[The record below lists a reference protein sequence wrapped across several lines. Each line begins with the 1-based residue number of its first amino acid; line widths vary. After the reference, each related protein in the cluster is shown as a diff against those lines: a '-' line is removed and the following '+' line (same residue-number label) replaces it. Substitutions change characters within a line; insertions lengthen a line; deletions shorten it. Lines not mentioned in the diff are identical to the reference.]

1 LFVRNGQETQ
11 TREVQMSILTQE
23 QLLLNAQ
30 TQFDTLKKSILDH
43 TDQRTRID
51 QVERSLFSEL
61 LAIGLTLL
69 RAFVAGVGMGNEG
82 KHVSPGDHTLH
93 RSDQPHER
101 PYRSVFGTLSIRRW
115 VYARGAKKKIEH
127 APTDAR
133 LGLPRGEYSYVMED
147 WAQRLCLKETFAGGV
162 DGLAAILGFAPSVQ
176 TAEEMN
182 LRMAE
187 HAESFRIQQPAPAA
201 TAQET
206 ILVATAD
213 GTSVPMH
220 RADRTRHPAP
230 QAESR
235 KGSTR
240 RAYVGAVYSIEPFVR
255 EPQDVLDELLREQS
269 AARRPR
275 PQGKRLWAEMAAAR
289 EGSMTSGSSFVFI
302 EMAID
307 VSTRDPNRQHT
318 LVCLLDGEQKLWDLQ
333 REWLGRSVEILDFF
347 HVLKRVGAVSKV
359 VHPKQQSVRD
369 EWVSAQMG
377 DLLTGKVETVIRR
390 WRRLL
395 CEAEGRKCWSKDDRE
410 TVSSAIGYFC
420 NNRHRMCYDEYLS
433 KGYPIGSGIAEG
445 ACRNLVKDR
454 LDCTGMHWRLPGAR
468 AMLKTR
474 ALYLNGEWDDFVE
487 YRIQREQETL
497 YNSAA

>member
-1 LFVRNGQETQ
+1 
-11 TREVQMSILTQE
+11 MSILTQE

-30 TQFDTLKKSILDH
+30 KQFDTLKQSILDH
-43 TDQRTRID
+43 SQQQIRID
-51 QVERSLFSEL
+51 QAERSLFAEL
-61 LAIGLTLL
+61 LALGLTLL
-69 RAFVAGVGMGNEG
+69 KAFVAGAGLGDEG
-82 KHVSPGDHTLH
+82 KQVSQNGHTLH
-93 RSDQPHER
+93 RSDQPCQR
-101 PYRSVFGTLSIRRW
+101 LYRSIFGKLSIRRW

-127 APTDAR
+127 APTDAL

-147 WAQRLCLKETFAGGV
+147 WQQRLCVKETFGEGV
-162 DGLAAILGFAPSVQ
+162 EGLAAILGVGPSVQ

-187 HAESFRIQQPAPAA
+187 HAESFRIQQPAPPA

-220 RADRTRHPAP
+220 RADRTSHPSP

-255 EPQDVLDELLREQS
+255 DPQDVLDELMREQA

-275 PQGKRLWAEMAAAR
+275 PQGKRLWAEMAAAHADN
-289 EGSMTSGSSFVFI
+289 MMSGSKWVFI

-307 VSTRDPNRQHT
+307 VSKRDPDRRRT
-318 LVCLLDGEQKLWDLQ
+318 LVCLMDGELKLWELQ

-347 HVLKRVGAVSKV
+347 HVLKRVRDVSKV
-359 VHPKQQSVRD
+359 VHPKDKSRRNK
-369 EWVSAQMG
+369 WVSVQVR

-390 WRRLL
+390 WRRLSR
-395 CEAEGRKCWSKDDRE
+395 EAEQAKRWTKADRQ
-410 TVSSAIGYFC
+410 TVNSAIGYFC
-420 NNRHRMCYDEYLS
+420 NNRHRMRYDEYLS

-487 YRIQREQETL
+487 YRIQREQQAL
-497 YNSAA
+497 YQIAA